1 MIHIAGPCILQQLIL
16 GKKLWYARKMVTT
29 LGQLGIIAAAL
40 CGREIVLYIISKKR
54 RQETLVCPIG
64 HNCDTVVKSDFS
76 TLLGIPLEW
85 LGLAYYTSIALGY
98 GVSLAA
104 PDTAFDPLLFPL
116 SLAAFLFSGYLTFI
130 QAFTLKQWCT
140 WCLGSAS
147 LSTVIFLLSSFITD
161 FTLLQVFFQEIRPV
175 LVIFHLF
182 GFALGIG
189 AATMADIFFFRFLS
203 DLRISEQENQ
213 TLKTISQVIWVGLG
227 VLLVS
232 GVGIVLTDPG
242 TYFASAKFLVKMI
255 VVGVITVNGLFLNL
269 YITPLLVRI
278 SFGDTHPHQPG
289 ELRHERGLAFA
300 GGAISL
306 TSWYTAATL
315 GFLDKAPLPFW
326 PLLVCYFVLLMGA
339 IVASQL
345 VERRIAKRG
354 TTSPAP
360 QADNK
365 KPHNKAGH

>member
-1 MIHIAGPCILQQLIL
+1 MIHNTGPCILQPLIL
-16 GKKLWYARKMVTT
+16 GKKLWYAREMVVA
-29 LGQLGIIAAAL
+29 LGQLGIILAAL
-40 CGREIVLYIISKKR
+40 GGLGIVLYIISKKR

-76 TLLGIPLEW
+76 TFFGIPLEW
-85 LGLAYYTSIALGY
+85 LGLLYYAGIALGY

-104 PDTAFDPLLFPL
+104 PDIAFDPLLFPL
-116 SLAAFLFSGYLTFI
+116 SLAAFLFSAYLTFI

-147 LSTVIFLLSSFITD
+147 LSTVIFVLSSFVTD
-161 FTLLQVFFQEIRPV
+161 FALLQVFFQEIRP
-175 LVIFHLF
+175 LLIIFHLF
-182 GFALGIG
+182 GFALGVG

-227 VLLVS
+227 LLLVS
-232 GVGIVLTDPG
+232 GVGIVLTDPA
-242 TYFASAKFLVKMI
+242 TYFASAKFLVKM
-255 VVGVITVNGLFLNL
+255 VVVSVITVNGLFLNL
-269 YITPLLVRI
+269 FITPLLVRI
-278 SFGDTHPHQPG
+278 SFGDKHPHQSG

-306 TSWYTAATL
+306 TSWYTAFIL
-315 GFLDKAPLPFW
+315 GFMDKAPMPFW
-326 PLLVCYFVLLMGA
+326 PLLVSYFALLIGA
-339 IVASQL
+339 VTVSQL

-354 TTSPAP
+354 VSNHV
-360 QADNK
+360 DISN
-365 KPHNKAGH
+365 H